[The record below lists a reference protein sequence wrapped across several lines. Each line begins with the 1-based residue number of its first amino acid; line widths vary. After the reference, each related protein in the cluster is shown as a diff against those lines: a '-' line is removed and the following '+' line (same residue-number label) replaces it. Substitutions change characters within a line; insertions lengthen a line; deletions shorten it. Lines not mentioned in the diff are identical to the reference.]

1 MMRDRLFLS
10 FYGDDFT
17 GSTDVMESLTLNGIP
32 AVLFLNPP
40 EAEELEGFR
49 MKRSWSPDGD
59 ARVKAF
65 GVAGVSRSMH
75 VSKMKDGLPG
85 IFEKISTIPS
95 RYFHYKVCSTFD
107 SSPHIGNIGVAVDI
121 AERYF
126 PSAHIPL
133 LIAAPPLNR
142 FSIFGN
148 LFARIDGRTYR
159 LDRHPTMAKH
169 PITPMKESDLRIHLG
184 EQTDRPVALFDLFA
198 LDSDYEEQKEVFHRI
213 ERGEGE
219 FILFDTYNSKHLKN
233 VGRLLFEMAGPAPQL
248 LVGSSGIEYALTSY
262 MQEQGKITKP
272 IDYEY
277 PGKADKAIIMA
288 GSCAPTTQLQLEWSM
303 EKGFE
308 GIRIDTERLVDPK
321 SRESVITET
330 VKKAVRLLENG
341 VNPAIYTALGPDDP
355 AIQKTNQVIRRLGI
369 TDSSNS
375 EHIAGTQGIMLKRI
389 LEGIKERI
397 RLVVA
402 GGDTSG
408 HVSRALEITALETL
422 VPIAPGAPLC
432 LAHSTDSRFDG
443 MEISLKGGQNGKK
456 RYFES
461 ILEGKAL
468 E

>member
-1 MMRDRLFLS
+1 MKDRLFLS

-40 EAEELEGFR
+40 EPEELEEFR
-49 MKRSWSPDGD
+49 MKRSWNPEGD
-59 ARVKAF
+59 TRIEAF

-75 VSKMKDGLPG
+75 VAKMKEELPG
-85 IFEKISTIPS
+85 IFEKISAIPA

-107 SSPHIGNIGVAVDI
+107 SSPKIGNIGVAVDI

-126 PSAHIPL
+126 PSASIPL

-148 LFARIDGRTYR
+148 LFARIDGVTYR
-159 LDRHPTMAKH
+159 LDRHPTMSKH
-169 PITPMKESDLRIHLG
+169 PVTPMKESDLRVHLG
-184 EQTDRPVALFDLFA
+184 EQTGRPVELFDLFA
-198 LDSDYEEQKEVFHRI
+198 LDSDYPEQKEI
-213 ERGEGE
+213 LDAIKRGEGE
-219 FILFDTYNSKHLKN
+219 FILFDTYTAAHLKS
-233 VGRLLFEMAGPAPQL
+233 VGRHLLDMTGTATQL
-248 LVGSSGIEYALTSY
+248 LVGSSGIEYALTWY
-262 MQEQGKITKP
+262 MQEQERIIKP
-272 IDYEY
+272 TDYEY
-277 PGKADKAIIMA
+277 PGKADKMIIMA
-288 GSCAPTTQLQLEWSM
+288 GSCAPTTKLQLEWSM

-308 GIRIDTERLVDPK
+308 GIRIDTERLVDPE
-321 SRESVITET
+321 SRDAVITET
-330 VKKAVRLLENG
+330 VKKAVRLLEKG
-341 VNPAIYTALGPDDP
+341 VNPAVYTALGPDDP
-355 AIQKTNQVIRRLGI
+355 VICKTNQVIARLGLS
-369 TDSSNS
+369 DSSNS
-375 EHIAGTQGIMLKRI
+375 EHIASTQGIMLKRI
-389 LEGIKERI
+389 LEGVKDRI
-397 RLVVA
+397 RVVVA

-432 LAHSTDSRFDG
+432 LAHSADSRFDG

-461 ILEGKAL
+461 ILEGCAL